1 MTDNVITL
9 KNNALKFRYFSNKN
23 KPENDWIPFGDIADG
38 IFYKPTLV
46 AYPYLVQE
54 NKLIKLDDKEQI
66 DIKPFKFI
74 IQRNQGE
81 RAFICQKPHNFVI
94 SENFM
99 EFSSGTP
106 ILEIRTKN
114 YKGQWQPWQAILGE
128 FNVYRTLKT
137 MGKIYLRSPI
147 EDELERFKEHF
158 EIRYSGTLVLSY
170 FKDVTIMG
178 DDDIIKTFSLN
189 TRQIEFF
196 PDSDNPCWDFEDRV
210 KTWNDFIAKYH
221 SYDSNGNR
229 I

>member
-1 MTDNVITL
+1 MTDNIINL
-9 KNNALKFRYFSNKN
+9 KNNALQFKYFSNKN
-23 KPENDWIPFGDIADG
+23 KPENDWIPFGDIAAG
-38 IFYKPTLV
+38 KFYKATLV
-46 AYPYLVQE
+46 KYPYLAQDD
-54 NKLIKLDDKEQI
+54 KLIKLDNKEQI
-66 DIKPFKFI
+66 DINPFNFL
-74 IQRNQGE
+74 IQENQGQ
-81 RAFICQKPHNFVI
+81 RAFINQLPHDFVL
-94 SENFM
+94 SEDLL
-99 EFSSGTP
+99 EFPSGTP
-106 ILEIRTKN
+106 VLEIRTKN

-128 FNVYRTLKT
+128 FNVYKTLKT

-196 PDSDNPCWDFEDRV
+196 PDSDNLCWDFEDRV
-210 KTWNDFIAKYH
+210 RTWNDFIAKYH

>member
-1 MTDNVITL
+1 MADNIINL
-9 KNNALKFRYFSNKN
+9 KNNALQFKYFSNKN

-54 NKLIKLDDKEQI
+54 NKLIKLDNKEQI
-66 DIKPFKFI
+66 NIKPFKFI

-81 RAFICQKPHNFVI
+81 RAFIHQKPHNFVI
-94 SENFM
+94 GENFM

-128 FNVYRTLKT
+128 FNVYKTLKT

-196 PDSDNPCWDFEDRV
+196 PDSDNLCWDFEDRV
-210 KTWNDFIAKYH
+210 RTWNDFIAKYH

>member
-1 MTDNVITL
+1 MTDNIINL
-9 KNNALKFRYFSNKN
+9 KNNTLQFKYFSNKN
-23 KPENDWIPFGDIADG
+23 KPEKDWIPFGDIADG

-54 NKLIKLDDKEQI
+54 NKLIKLDNKEQI
-66 DIKPFKFI
+66 DIQPFKFLV
-74 IQRNQGE
+74 QRNQGE
-81 RAFICQKPHNFVI
+81 RAFIHTNIHKFII
-94 SENFM
+94 SENFV
-99 EFSSGTP
+99 EFPSGTP
-106 ILEIRTKN
+106 VLEIRTKN

-128 FNVYRTLKT
+128 FNIYRPAKIY
-137 MGKIYLRSPI
+137 GKISLRSPI

-196 PDSDNPCWDFEDRV
+196 PDSDNLCWDFEDRV

-221 SYDSNGNR
+221 IYDSNGNR

>member
-1 MTDNVITL
+1 MTDNIINL
-9 KNNALKFRYFSNKN
+9 KNNTLQFKYFSNKN
-23 KPENDWIPFGDIADG
+23 KPEKDWIPFGDIADG

-54 NKLIKLDDKEQI
+54 NKLIKLDNKEQI
-66 DIKPFKFI
+66 DIQPFKFLV
-74 IQRNQGE
+74 QRNQGE
-81 RAFICQKPHNFVI
+81 RAFIHTNIHKFII
-94 SENFM
+94 SENFV
-99 EFSSGTP
+99 EFPSGTP
-106 ILEIRTKN
+106 VLEIRTKN

-128 FNVYRTLKT
+128 FNIYRPAKIY
-137 MGKIYLRSPI
+137 GKISLRSPI

-196 PDSDNPCWDFEDRV
+196 PDSDNLCWDFEDRV

-221 SYDSNGNR
+221 IYDSNGN
-229 I
+229 

>member
-1 MTDNVITL
+1 MTDNIINL
-9 KNNALKFRYFSNKN
+9 KNNTLQFKYFSNKN
-23 KPENDWIPFGDIADG
+23 KPEKDWIPFGDIADG

-54 NKLIKLDDKEQI
+54 NKLIKLDNKEQI
-66 DIKPFKFI
+66 DIQPFKFLV
-74 IQRNQGE
+74 QRNQGE
-81 RAFICQKPHNFVI
+81 RAFIHTNIHKFII
-94 SENFM
+94 SENFV
-99 EFSSGTP
+99 EFPSGTP
-106 ILEIRTKN
+106 VLEIRTKN

-128 FNVYRTLKT
+128 FNIYRPAKIY
-137 MGKIYLRSPI
+137 GKISLRSPI

-158 EIRYSGTLVLSY
+158 EIRYSGTLVVSY

-196 PDSDNPCWDFEDRV
+196 PDSDNLCWDFEDRV

-221 SYDSNGNR
+221 IYDSNGNR